1 MKNMI
6 ELNLQTKSP
15 EQEAIKSY
23 LLENASEILADKINN
38 GVHITVDG
46 KPLTN
51 KKDLDG
57 FMKYAGEEAKKL
69 ADKNAR
75 SACIEDKTVFGW
87 AIHYFE
93 EDSIIGSLYNSNG
106 TEYKPEPK
114 AKPKTVTSA
123 AVKVKEKSKA
133 NSYQF
138 SLFDTPEENDEKA
151 DNELDNA
158 IKGQVVTEDGEIV
171 DYEDFDGDS
180 EETIEE
186 PVTVKPNHVG
196 TPLYQKY
203 KLRQDAY
210 PKSVIA
216 MRLGDFYE
224 VFGENAVTLA
234 KEFDLTLTGRDCG
247 LESRVPMVGFPY
259 HCAELYFKKI
269 NEKHDLVIVESND
282 DSEIKYLPLSDE
294 KQHSLPA
301 FDNGIMLK
309 IKNLFGNDLE
319 VK

>member
-1 MKNMI
+1 MI
-6 ELNLQTKSP
+6 ELNLQAKSP

-23 LLENASEILADKINN
+23 LQENASETLSDKINN
-38 GVHITVDG
+38 GVQITVDG

-51 KKDLDG
+51 KKNLDG
-57 FMKYAGEEAKKL
+57 FMKYACEEAKKL

-93 EDSIIGSLYNSNG
+93 EDSVTGTLYNEDG

-114 AKPKTVTSA
+114 AKPKTTTPI
-123 AVKVKEKSKA
+123 AVKVKEEPKT

-151 DNELDNA
+151 DNDLDNA
-158 IKGQVVTEDGEIV
+158 IKGHVVTEDGEIV
-171 DYEDFDGDS
+171 DYEDFDGEA
-180 EETIEE
+180 EETLEE
-186 PVTVKPNHVG
+186 PVPVKPAPAG
-196 TPLYQKY
+196 TPLYQRY
-203 KLRQDAY
+203 KLMQDAY

-216 MRLGDFYE
+216 IRLGDFYE

-234 KEFDLTLTGRDCG
+234 KELDLTLTSRDCG
-247 LESRVPMVGFPY
+247 LKSRVPMIGFPY
-259 HCAELYFKKI
+259 HCAELFFKQI
-269 NEKHDLVIVESND
+269 NAKHDLVIVESND
-282 DSEIKYLPLSDE
+282 DSETRYLPHSDE
-294 KQHSLPA
+294 KQRGLPV
-301 FDNGIMLK
+301 FDNGIMQKLK
-309 IKNLFGNDLE
+309 DIFENNLE

>member
-1 MKNMI
+1 MI

-93 EDSIIGSLYNSNG
+93 EDSVTGTLYNEDG

-114 AKPKTVTSA
+114 AKPKTTA
-123 AVKVKEKSKA
+123 PIAVKVKEEPKA

-138 SLFDTPEENDEKA
+138 SLFDTPETNEEKT
-151 DNELDNA
+151 DNELGNA
-158 IKGQVVTEDGEIV
+158 IKGQMATEDGEII

-180 EETIEE
+180 EETLEE
-186 PVTVKPNHVG
+186 PVPVKPAPAG
-196 TPLYQKY
+196 TPLYQRY
-203 KLRQDAY
+203 KLMQDAY

-224 VFGENAVTLA
+224 VFGENAVTLS
-234 KEFDLTLTGRDCG
+234 EELDLTLTSRDCG
-247 LESRVPMVGFPY
+247 LETRVPMVGFPY

-269 NEKHDLVIVESND
+269 NGKHDLVIIESD
-282 DSEIKYLPLSDE
+282 KDSETRYLPRSDE
-294 KQHSLPA
+294 KQHVLPA
-301 FDNGIMLK
+301 FDNGIMQKLK
-309 IKNLFGNDLE
+309 DIFENNLE